1 MSWNVKENCW
11 NCGGDW
17 LCLTYQCVPVYST
30 IYLSFSKTS
39 LSPLDVYSH
48 HKKPIVQIEPALQMQ
63 YHCFKLDCFI
73 LFLCEQVFPKL
84 SKLYKKDCDHV
95 YFTHGS
101 LKKEKILFIHRPM
114 ESQKT
119 FCSLYTVLQSVYC
132 TISKLLNKYK
142 IYILYNFL
150 KKWYNLVD
158 L

>member
-11 NCGGDW
+11 NCGGDR

-48 HKKPIVQIEPALQMQ
+48 HKKPIVQIERALQMQ

-73 LFLCEQVFPKL
+73 LFLCDQVFPRL

-95 YFTHGS
+95 FFHPWVI
-101 LKKEKILFIHRPM
+101 KKKKYCLSTDPWNLRRHSVVYTPCCKVF
-114 ESQKT
+114 
-119 FCSLYTVLQSVYC
+119 TVLFQS
-132 TISKLLNKYK
+132 
-142 IYILYNFL
+142 F
-150 KKWYNLVD
+150 
-158 L
+158 